1 MSASITFH
9 TKGLEQR
16 LKKIEQYFLPE
27 AGKKALKEF
36 GFHSRKYLADQM
48 EEKYDSVSAY
58 TKRSPFFRQSGFEL
72 TIGINDVARGTPP
85 SRYLAPTDR
94 SGGAQQKEIARTSF
108 GAALAA
114 RYGLKPRIAP
124 VPIRSSRA
132 GRQFLT
138 AKGNLRPRRLQ
149 SLLTE
154 LQDPTTSRYFVM
166 PERKGRLQ
174 AGIYRRYRSR
184 GGSLSMAFAMPD
196 QRPKVPTKINFR
208 EALLTEARIELPV
221 MIQDKLRRLLR

>member
-1 MSASITFH
+1 MSASVTLS
-9 TKGLEQR
+9 TKGLEKRLNQIQR
-16 LKKIEQYFLPE
+16 HFLPE
-27 AGKKALKEF
+27 AGRQALKEF

-48 EEKYDSVSAY
+48 EQKYDSLSSY
-58 TKRSPFFRQSGFEL
+58 TKRSTYFKQSGLVL

-85 SRYLAPTDR
+85 SRYLAPTDQ

-114 RYGLKPRIAP
+114 RYGLSPRMVP

-132 GRQFLT
+132 GRQFIT
-138 AKGNLRPRRLQ
+138 AQGNLRPRRLQ

-154 LQDPTTSRYFVM
+154 LQNPETSRYFVA
-166 PERKGRLQ
+166 PERKGHLQ
-174 AGIYRRYRSR
+174 PGVYRRYRSR
-184 GGSLSMAFAMPD
+184 GGSLSMAFALPD

-208 EALLTEARIELPV
+208 EALLTEARVELPV